1 MFVSPE
7 DTGEI
12 VSSGAGSF
20 LSFVAVLVS
29 IANMVWSWHTK
40 SQSAAADRVKKLEDR
55 LDHVEDRQISLEGEF
70 KHLPTKD
77 DISALRIQLA
87 DVLGKV
93 NGQENSISTIVRT
106 VNRID
111 DYLREKA

>member
-29 IANMVWSWHTK
+29 IANMLWSWHTK

-93 NGQENSISTIVRT
+93 NVQENSLTAIART

-111 DYLREKA
+111 DFLREKA